1 MKLMRNAPN
10 NTNANISNY
19 YGTHVQYKLKLD
31 GVASPKMYFWR
42 I

>member
-19 YGTHVQYKLKLD
+19 YGTRVQYKLML
-31 GVASPKMYFWR
+31 
-42 I
+42 